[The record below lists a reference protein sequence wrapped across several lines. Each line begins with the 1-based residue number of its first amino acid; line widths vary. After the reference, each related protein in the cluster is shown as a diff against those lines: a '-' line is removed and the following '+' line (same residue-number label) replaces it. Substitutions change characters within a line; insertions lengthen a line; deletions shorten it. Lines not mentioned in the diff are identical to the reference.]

1 MARLKEIKSRLLSV
15 QSTRKITS
23 AMMMVSSAKQ
33 KRAERVIVNL
43 RPYTQALQSI
53 LQPLLI
59 KEEGQQA
66 NLSPYMVERPVKR
79 VAIVA
84 FSSNSGLVGRFNEN
98 VTEKAL
104 ETITQYQSL
113 GNENILFYAVGEKVA
128 KGVQKKGIAVR
139 DDFLEH
145 AEKPSYANAHDIA
158 QPLMDLFTRGEI
170 DQVELIYHHYLSTRS
185 QLLRRETL
193 LPIDFSELEQ
203 TATEK
208 GIHNLDYILEPD
220 KIGLLEQLVPKI
232 LQLKLYT
239 AHVDSVTSEH
249 AARVIA
255 MQIATDNADELIEEL
270 RLEYNKMRQ
279 QAITN
284 ELLDIMGGTIGQR

>member
-1 MARLKEIKSRLLSV
+1 MARLKEIKSRLQSV

-43 RPYTQALQSI
+43 RPYTQALQRI

-66 NLSPYMVERPVKR
+66 VSSPYMVERPVKR
-79 VAIVA
+79 VAILA

-113 GNENILFYAVGEKVA
+113 GNENILFYAIGEKVA
-128 KGVQKKGIAVR
+128 KGVQKKGIVVR
-139 DDFLEH
+139 NDFLEH
-145 AEKPSYANAHDIA
+145 AEKPTYDNAYDIA
-158 QPLMDLFTRGEI
+158 QPLMNLFTRGEI